1 MTTDITDGKETLAGE
16 NIETTEILNEIPVIG
31 IVALEQGAISKEQLS
46 SAINYCEKERLSG
59 NDIRFEDVL
68 IEQNYISE
76 GALEALIVKSIRRM
90 NKEFCDIIVEQE
102 FVSRQHADNSLSL
115 QAKKYKSGELILVS
129 DFLIKAGLLSEEQR
143 DLAYGIQSERVTEIF
158 KQYTEQKSGN
168 GKAGK
173 KENGYA
179 DTIGGFKVPAT
190 AKIVIKNRLINK
202 EKLEEVLRYC
212 DEENKAGRKISFED
226 ALVKKEYVA
235 ANVMKKLI
243 VETIRKMKMSL
254 GEIAVEE
261 GYVSQKH
268 IDNALKIQAAK
279 SKEGETVF
287 IGDLLVQAGLISKN
301 KRDEILEAQ
310 NMKSLNWMRI
320 DFDREKENKFKESE
334 KYQKDIMMGE
344 LAVTYSF
351 ITRKEYEIGLKY
363 LEMAYKKALPIS
375 LERILLEK
383 GFLDEEKATLLH
395 ETKKFLDT
403 RDLDSQFALLAV
415 KEDYI
420 TREISMAMLA
430 KQLEEFDQRKF
441 CLTMS
446 EIVLDEK
453 LMTVEQCN
461 VILAK
466 QKRDLI
472 VKDESEKD
480 DLSDAENE
488 AETGSVDKEKD
499 SGVLS
504 EIEMGSEIFLNI
516 GEDLLQ
522 ATIILP
528 VGYPESDPLQDIK
541 KLMVEKNLSYGIVK
555 DAEIEEQLL
564 QDKTEVRQI
573 IVARGKPPTFGKD
586 SELIMNFQ
594 REYLNPGKV
603 TGDGHIDFKDRG
615 EVPFAEKGAILVEIT
630 PEETGK
636 HGLDVFGE
644 VIPALPVKGITATA
658 GQGAEFSEDGL
669 KIIALEDGNPSMT
682 VAGEVSVRQEITI
695 SGDVDYNTGNIIF
708 DGHII
713 VKGAV
718 KEGFSVIGGS
728 LSVKEIDGG
737 HIDLKG
743 NLEVSGGILNAD
755 IKLEG
760 NLQAMY
766 MADSVVESYSDVII
780 KKEIIGSTILT
791 SGACK
796 SEGTII
802 ITSEITAMNGIEAS
816 RIGTDVS
823 EKCILRVGVTDHID
837 KTINIIKEQLEQ
849 KTETLRDK
857 QKLITDS
864 EAKQA
869 DYHVK
874 ISESA
879 RKQEDCETRINKL
892 KEDHSVT
899 AEKNV
904 KSELL
909 AEITEFEAMAIAV
922 EQEII
927 GYFDAQDTLMDEILA
942 VREECEIIVSE
953 IEQYNS
959 EIREIR
965 DWEKNQSKSPVVKTM
980 KDIHEG
986 TVIIGPKTSLI
997 INSEIKNSSVKEV
1010 EGDLLQREPQ
1020 WVMKIFPN

>member
-1 MTTDITDGKETLAGE
+1 MTTDITGGM
-16 NIETTEILNEIPVIG
+16 ETTEIPNEIPVIG
-31 IVALEQGAISKEQLS
+31 IVALEQGVISKEQLS
-46 SAINYCEKERLSG
+46 SAIKSYEKERLSG

-90 NKEFCDIIVEQE
+90 NKEFCNIIVEQE
-102 FVSRQHADNSLSL
+102 FVSRQHADNALSL

-143 DLAYGIQSERVTEIF
+143 DLAYGIQSERVAEIF
-158 KQYTEQKSGN
+158 KQYTEKKSGN
-168 GKAGK
+168 SKAEK

-179 DTIGGFKVPAT
+179 DTIGGYKVPAT
-190 AKIVIKNRLINK
+190 AKIAIKNKLINK
-202 EKLEEVLRYC
+202 EKLEETLRYC

-226 ALVKKEYVA
+226 ALVEKEYVA
-235 ANVMKKLI
+235 ANVMEKLI
-243 VETIRKMKMSL
+243 AETIRKMKMTV

-261 GYVSQKH
+261 GYISQAHMDK
-268 IDNALKIQAAK
+268 ALKIQGDK
-279 SKEGETVF
+279 SKEGESLL
-287 IGDLLVQAGLISKN
+287 IGDLLVKAGLLTEK

-310 NMKSLNWMRI
+310 NMKTLDWMRI
-320 DFDREKENKFKESE
+320 DFDAAKEEKFKES
-334 KYQKDIMMGE
+334 KRYQKDIMMGE

-351 ITRKEYEIGLKY
+351 ITRKEFEIGLKY
-363 LEMAYKKALPIS
+363 LEKAYQQDLQIP

-403 RDLDSQFALLAV
+403 RDLDTQFVLLAV

-420 TREISMAMLA
+420 SREISMAMLA
-430 KQLEEFDQRKF
+430 KQLEEFDQRKL

-466 QKRDLI
+466 QKRGLI
-472 VKDESEKD
+472 VREEGEKD
-480 DLSDAENE
+480 DLPGAENE
-488 AETGSVDKEKD
+488 AEAGPVDKEKD
-499 SGVLS
+499 SGILS

-522 ATIILP
+522 ATIIIP
-528 VGYPESDPLQDIK
+528 VGYPESVLLQDIK
-541 KLMVEKNLSYGIVK
+541 KLMVEKKLSYGIVK
-555 DAEIEEQLL
+555 EVEIEEQLL
-564 QDKTEVRQI
+564 QDETEVRQI
-573 IVARGKPPTFGKD
+573 TVAKGKPPTSGKD
-586 SELIMNFQ
+586 AELIMNFQ

-615 EVPFAEKGAILVEIT
+615 EVPFAEKGVVLVEIT
-630 PEETGK
+630 PEEPGK

-658 GQGAEFSEDGL
+658 GQGAKFSEDGL
-669 KIIALEDGNPSMT
+669 KIIAVEDGNPSMT
-682 VAGEVSVRQEITI
+682 VTGEVSVRQEIVI
-695 SGDVDYNTGNIIF
+695 AGDVDYNTGNIIF

-713 VKGAV
+713 VKGMV

-737 HIDLKG
+737 YIDLKG

-766 MADSVVESYSDVII
+766 MADSVVESYSDVIV

-823 EKCILRVGVTDHID
+823 KKCILRVGVTDHID
-837 KTINIIKEQLEQ
+837 KEINIIKEQLEQ

-879 RKQEDCETRINKL
+879 QKQEGCETRINKL
-892 KEDHSVT
+892 KEDYSVAT
-899 AEKNV
+899 EENI

-909 AEITEFEAMAIAV
+909 AEITEFETMAIAV
-922 EQEII
+922 EQKIT
-927 GYFDAQDTLMDEILA
+927 GYFDAQDTLMNEALA
-942 VREECEIIVSE
+942 VREECEIIMPE
-953 IEQYNS
+953 IEKYNS
-959 EIREIR
+959 AIREIR
-965 DWEKNQSKSPVVKTM
+965 DWEKKQSKSPVVKTM

-986 TVIIGPKTSLI
+986 TVIIGQNTSLVI
-997 INSEIKNSSVKEV
+997 KGEIKNSSVKEV

-1020 WVMKIFPN
+1020 WVMKVFPN